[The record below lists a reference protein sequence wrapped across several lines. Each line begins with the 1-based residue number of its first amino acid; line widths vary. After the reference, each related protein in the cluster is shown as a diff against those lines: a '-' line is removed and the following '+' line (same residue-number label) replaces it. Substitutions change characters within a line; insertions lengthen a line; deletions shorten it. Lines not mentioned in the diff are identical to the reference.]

1 MLKQSVSVV
10 FLTLSLGS
18 LVSCSNK
25 VAERPVDTVKAATN
39 GAITATTGN
48 KPVATTGNKPVTTT
62 SNKLTNSSSLAS
74 VPVGVT
80 IDTDL
85 QQELSS
91 GKNRDNEKF
100 TIKVKNGSV
109 SKYPAL
115 KDATIVGHLEK
126 VNKAAKGK
134 KAQMNLAFDAVKL
147 KNGDLL
153 PIDATL
159 VNTQVE
165 TKTKGQFL
173 KNAGIILGGTIA
185 GNFVGDKTKFKHGKL
200 AGAAAATAFV
210 LSSPGGEVV
219 LKKGT
224 DLQLKL
230 KSKLDPN

>member
-1 MLKQSVSVV
+1 MFMLKQSVSLV
-10 FLTLSLGS
+10 LISLSLGG
-18 LVSCSNK
+18 LVSCSKK
-25 VAERPVDTVKAATN
+25 VADKPVAQTK
-39 GAITATTGN
+39 TATTGAMTTTGNN
-48 KPVATTGNKPVTTT
+48 KPATTGTIATIP
-62 SNKLTNSSSLAS
+62 A
-74 VPVGVT
+74 GIT

-91 GKNRDNEKF
+91 GKNKKNEKF
-100 TIKVKNGSV
+100 TIKIKNGSV
-109 SKYPAL
+109 GKYPIL
-115 KDATIVGHLEK
+115 KDAAIEGHLED
-126 VNKAAKGK
+126 VTKAAKGK
-134 KAQMNLAFDAVKL
+134 KAALNLFFDDIKL

-173 KNAGIILGGTIA
+173 KNAGIILGGTVA
-185 GNFVGDKTKFKHGKL
+185 GHFVGDKTNFKHGKL

-224 DLQLKL
+224 DLQVKL
-230 KSKLDPN
+230 KSGLAVN

>member
-1 MLKQSVSVV
+1 MFKQSVSIV
-10 FLTLSLGS
+10 LITLSLGS
-18 LVSCSNK
+18 LASCSK
-25 VAERPVDTVKAATN
+25 QVAEKPVDTAKTATSS
-39 GAITATTGN
+39 AITTTN
-48 KPVATTGNKPVTTT
+48 KPA
-62 SNKLTNSSSLAS
+62 NSSALAI
-74 VPVGVT
+74 VPAGVT
-80 IDTDL
+80 INTDL

-100 TIKVKNGSV
+100 TIKIKNGSV

-115 KDATIVGHLEK
+115 KDATIEGHLEK
-126 VNKAAKGK
+126 VTKAAKGK
-134 KAQMNLAFDAVKL
+134 KAQMNLTFDALKL
-147 KNGDLL
+147 KNGDLF

-185 GNFVGDKTKFKHGKL
+185 GNFIGDKTKFKNGKL

-224 DLQLKL
+224 DLQIKL
-230 KSKLDPN
+230 KSNIDPN

>member
-1 MLKQSVSVV
+1 MLKQAVSLV
-10 FLTLSLGS
+10 LISLSL
-18 LVSCSNK
+18 
-25 VAERPVDTVKAATN
+25 
-39 GAITATTGN
+39 
-48 KPVATTGNKPVTTT
+48 
-62 SNKLTNSSSLAS
+62 SSLAS
-74 VPVGVT
+74 CSKQVTDKPVAQTKPATTGAMTTTGNNKPATTGTVATIPAGIT

-91 GKNRDNEKF
+91 GKNRKNEKF
-100 TIKVKNGSV
+100 TIKIKNGSV
-109 SKYPAL
+109 GKYPIL
-115 KDATIVGHLEK
+115 KDAAIEGHLED
-126 VNKAAKGK
+126 VTKAAKGK
-134 KAQMNLAFDAVKL
+134 KATLNLFFDDIKL

-173 KNAGIILGGTIA
+173 KNAGIILGGTVA
-185 GNFVGDKTKFKHGKL
+185 GNFVGDKAKFKHGKL
-200 AGAAAATAFV
+200 AGAAAATAFI

-230 KSKLDPN
+230 KSGLEIN

>member
-1 MLKQSVSVV
+1 MLKKSVSLV
-10 FLTLSLGS
+10 LISLSLGS
-18 LVSCSNK
+18 LASCGSK
-25 VAERPVDTVKAATN
+25 VADKPVAQTKPATT
-39 GAITATTGN
+39 GAITTTGN
-48 KPVATTGNKPVTTT
+48 NKPVTG
-62 SNKLTNSSSLAS
+62 A
-74 VPVGVT
+74 VAT
-80 IDTDL
+80 IPAGITINTDL

-91 GKNRDNEKF
+91 GKNRKNDKF
-100 TIKVKNGSV
+100 AIKIKNNSV
-109 SKYPAL
+109 SKYPIL
-115 KDATIVGHLEK
+115 KDAAIEGHLEE
-126 VNKAAKGK
+126 VTKAAKGK
-134 KAQMNLAFDAVKL
+134 KATLNLFFDDIKL

-185 GNFVGDKTKFKHGKL
+185 GNFAGNKANFKHGKL

-230 KSKLDPN
+230 KTGLEIN

>member
-1 MLKQSVSVV
+1 MLKKSVSLVLIT
-10 FLTLSLGS
+10 LTLGS
-18 LVSCSNK
+18 LVGCGSK
-25 VAERPVDTVKAATN
+25 VAEKPVDSVKTSPAAIKPATT
-39 GAITATTGN
+39 GAMTTTGN
-48 KPVATTGNKPVTTT
+48 KPGTTGA
-62 SNKLTNSSSLAS
+62 LAV
-74 VPVGVT
+74 VPAGVT

-91 GKNRDNEKF
+91 GKNRNNEKF
-100 TIKVKNGSV
+100 TIKVKNSSV
-109 SKYPAL
+109 GKYPAFQ
-115 KDATIVGHLEK
+115 DATIEGHLQG
-126 VNKAAKGK
+126 VTKATKGK
-134 KAQMNLAFDAVKL
+134 KALMNLAFDDIKL

-153 PIDATL
+153 PIEATL

-230 KSKLDPN
+230 KSNLDPN

>member
-1 MLKQSVSVV
+1 MLKQSISLVLV
-10 FLTLSLGS
+10 TLSLGS
-18 LVSCSNK
+18 LVSCSSK
-25 VAERPVDTVKAATN
+25 VAEKPVDTVKSATS
-39 GAITATTGN
+39 GAMTAVGNNKPATT
-48 KPVATTGNKPVTTT
+48 TGA
-62 SNKLTNSSSLAS
+62 LAV
-74 VPVGVT
+74 VPAGVT

-91 GKNRDNEKF
+91 GKNRNNEKF

-109 SKYPAL
+109 GKHPAL
-115 KDATIVGHLEK
+115 KDATIEGHLEK
-126 VNKAAKGK
+126 VTKAAKGK
-134 KAQMNLAFDAVKL
+134 KAQMNLTFDDIKL

-173 KNAGIILGGTIA
+173 KNAGIILGGTMA

-230 KSKLDPN
+230 KSNFDPN

>member
-1 MLKQSVSVV
+1 MFKQSVSIVL
-10 FLTLSLGS
+10 LTLSLGS
-18 LVSCSNK
+18 LASCNK
-25 VAERPVDTVKAATN
+25 QVAEKPVDTVKTAKPATSS
-39 GAITATTGN
+39 AI
-48 KPVATTGNKPVTTT
+48 TTT
-62 SNKLTNSSSLAS
+62 SKPANSSALAI
-74 VPVGVT
+74 VPAGVT
-80 IDTDL
+80 INTDL

-91 GKNRDNEKF
+91 GKNRNNEKF
-100 TIKVKNGSV
+100 TIKIKNGSV

-115 KDATIVGHLEK
+115 KDATIEGHLEK
-126 VNKAAKGK
+126 VTKAAKGK
-134 KAQMNLAFDAVKL
+134 KAQMNLTFDDLKL

-153 PIDATL
+153 PIEATL

-224 DLQLKL
+224 DLQIKL
-230 KSKLDPN
+230 KSNLDPN

>member
-1 MLKQSVSVV
+1 MLKRSVSLV
-10 FLTLSLGS
+10 LITLSLGS
-18 LVSCSNK
+18 LASCGSK
-25 VAERPVDTVKAATN
+25 VADKPVDTVKTATTATKSATT
-39 GAITATTGN
+39 GAMTTTGN
-48 KPVATTGNKPVTTT
+48 KPGTTGA
-62 SNKLTNSSSLAS
+62 LA
-74 VPVGVT
+74 VAPAGLT

-91 GKNRDNEKF
+91 GKNHNNEKF

-109 SKYPAL
+109 GKYPAL
-115 KDATIVGHLEK
+115 KDATIEGHLEN
-126 VNKAAKGK
+126 VTKAAKGK
-134 KAQMNLAFDAVKL
+134 KALMNLTFDDVKL
-147 KNGDLL
+147 KNGELL
-153 PIDATL
+153 PIEATL
-159 VNTQVE
+159 VNTKVE

-185 GNFVGDKTKFKHGKL
+185 GHFVGDKTNFKHGKL

-230 KSKLDPN
+230 KSNLDPN

>member
-1 MLKQSVSVV
+1 MSLRQSVSVV
-10 FLTLSLGS
+10 LLTLSLGS
-18 LVSCSNK
+18 LASCSK
-25 VAERPVDTVKAATN
+25 QVAERPVDTVKRATS

-48 KPVATTGNKPVTTT
+48 KPVSG
-62 SNKLTNSSSLAS
+62 SSLAIA
-74 VPVGVT
+74 PAGMT

-91 GKNRDNEKF
+91 GKNRDRERF
-100 TIKVKNGSV
+100 TIKIKNGSV

-115 KDATIVGHLEK
+115 KEATIEGHLEK
-126 VNKAAKGK
+126 VIKAAKGK
-134 KAQMNLAFDAVKL
+134 KAQMNLAFDNVKL

-165 TKTKGQFL
+165 TKTKGQFI

-230 KSKLDPN
+230 KSQLDPN

>member
-1 MLKQSVSVV
+1 MMMLKQSVSAVL
-10 FLTLSLGS
+10 LTLSLGS
-18 LVSCSNK
+18 LVSCSSK
-25 VAERPVDTVKAATN
+25 VADKPVSTVKTATSGALTATN
-39 GAITATTGN
+39 GN
-48 KPVATTGNKPVTTT
+48 KPGNGGA
-62 SNKLTNSSSLAS
+62 LAIA
-74 VPVGVT
+74 PAGVT

-100 TIKVKNGSV
+100 TIKIKNGSV

-115 KDATIVGHLEK
+115 KDATIEGHLEK

-134 KAQMNLAFDAVKL
+134 KAQMNLAFDDIKL

-230 KSKLDPN
+230 KSNLDPN

>member
-1 MLKQSVSVV
+1 MFMLKKSVSLV
-10 FLTLSLGS
+10 LISLSLGG
-18 LVSCSNK
+18 LVSCSKK
-25 VAERPVDTVKAATN
+25 VTDKPVTQTQS
-39 GAITATTGN
+39 ATTGAMTTIG
-48 KPVATTGNKPVTTT
+48 KPGTTGAIATIP
-62 SNKLTNSSSLAS
+62 A
-74 VPVGVT
+74 GIT

-91 GKNRDNEKF
+91 GKNRKNEKF
-100 TIKVKNGSV
+100 MIKIKNGSV
-109 SKYPAL
+109 GKYPIL
-115 KDATIVGHLEK
+115 KDSSIEGHLED
-126 VNKAAKGK
+126 VTKAAKGK
-134 KAQMNLAFDAVKL
+134 KATLNLFFDDIKL

-185 GNFVGDKTKFKHGKL
+185 GHFVGDKTNFKHGKL

-224 DLQLKL
+224 NLQVKL
-230 KSKLDPN
+230 KSGLEVN

>member
-1 MLKQSVSVV
+1 MLKQSVSLVL
-10 FLTLSLGS
+10 LTLSLGS
-18 LVSCSNK
+18 LVSCGSK
-25 VAERPVDTVKAATN
+25 VADKPIDTVKPATSAAIKPATTGSKPAPA
-39 GAITATTGN
+39 GAITTS
-48 KPVATTGNKPVTTT
+48 KPGA
-62 SNKLTNSSSLAS
+62 LAA
-74 VPVGVT
+74 VPAGVT

-91 GKNRDNEKF
+91 GKNHNNEKF
-100 TIKVKNGSV
+100 TIKIKNGSV

-115 KDATIVGHLEK
+115 KDATIEGHLEN
-126 VNKAAKGK
+126 VTKAAKGK
-134 KAQMNLAFDAVKL
+134 KAQMNLTFDDVKL
-147 KNGDLL
+147 KNGELL
-153 PIDATL
+153 PIEANL

-230 KSKLDPN
+230 KSNLDPN

>member
-1 MLKQSVSVV
+1 MLKKSVALVLIS
-10 FLTLSLGS
+10 LSLGS
-18 LVSCSNK
+18 LASCGSK
-25 VAERPVDTVKAATN
+25 VADKPVAQTKP
-39 GAITATTGN
+39 ATTGAMTTTGNN
-48 KPVATTGNKPVTTT
+48 KPATTGAVATIP
-62 SNKLTNSSSLAS
+62 A
-74 VPVGVT
+74 GIT

-85 QQELSS
+85 EQELSS
-91 GKNRDNEKF
+91 GKNKKNEKF
-100 TIKVKNGSV
+100 KIKIKNGSV
-109 SKYPAL
+109 GKYPIL
-115 KDATIVGHLEK
+115 KDATIEGHLED
-126 VNKAAKGK
+126 VTKAAKGK
-134 KAQMNLAFDAVKL
+134 KATLNLFFDDIKL

-185 GNFVGDKTKFKHGKL
+185 GNFVGDKANFKHGKL

-230 KSKLDPN
+230 KTGLEVN

>member
-1 MLKQSVSVV
+1 MLKRSVSLV
-10 FLTLSLGS
+10 LISLSLGS
-18 LVSCSNK
+18 LASCGSK
-25 VAERPVDTVKAATN
+25 VADKPVAQNKLGTT
-39 GAITATTGN
+39 GAITKTSAGA
-48 KPVATTGNKPVTTT
+48 VATIPAGI
-62 SNKLTNSSSLAS
+62 
-74 VPVGVT
+74 T
-80 IDTDL
+80 INTDL

-91 GKNRDNEKF
+91 GKSRKDEKF
-100 TIKVKNGSV
+100 TIKIKNGSV
-109 SKYPAL
+109 GKYPIL
-115 KDATIVGHLEK
+115 KDASIEGHLEN
-126 VNKAAKGK
+126 VTKAAKGK
-134 KAQMNLAFDAVKL
+134 KATLNLFFDDIKL

-173 KNAGIILGGTIA
+173 KNAGIILGGTVA
-185 GNFVGDKTKFKHGKL
+185 GHFVGDKANFKHGKL

-230 KSKLDPN
+230 KSGLEVN

>member
-1 MLKQSVSVV
+1 MLKKYVSVV
-10 FLTLSLGS
+10 SIALLL
-18 LVSCSNK
+18 
-25 VAERPVDTVKAATN
+25 
-39 GAITATTGN
+39 
-48 KPVATTGNKPVTTT
+48 
-62 SNKLTNSSSLAS
+62 SSLAS
-74 VPVGVT
+74 CGSKVADRPVVATKPATIAAALPIVPAGIT

-91 GKNRDNEKF
+91 GKSRNDEKF
-100 TIKVKNGSV
+100 AIKVKNGSV

-115 KDATIVGHLEK
+115 KDATIAGHLEN
-126 VNKAAKGK
+126 VTKAAKGK
-134 KAQMNLAFDAVKL
+134 KAKMNLFFDDIKL

-165 TKTKGQFL
+165 SKTKGKFL
-173 KNAGIILGGTIA
+173 KNAGIILGGTVA
-185 GNFVGDKTKFKHGKL
+185 GHFVGDKTNFKHGKL

-230 KSKLDPN
+230 KSNFDPN

>member
-1 MLKQSVSVV
+1 MLKQSVSLLL
-10 FLTLSLGS
+10 LTLSLGS
-18 LVSCSNK
+18 LASCSKN
-25 VAERPVDTVKAATN
+25 VADKPVDTVKSAPTGAMTATKP
-39 GAITATTGN
+39 ATTG
-48 KPVATTGNKPVTTT
+48 AMTTTKKPVTAGA
-62 SNKLTNSSSLAS
+62 LA
-74 VPVGVT
+74 VAPAGIT

-91 GKNRDNEKF
+91 GKNRNNDRF
-100 TIKVKNGSV
+100 VIKVKNGSV
-109 SKYPAL
+109 GKYPAL
-115 KDATIVGHLEK
+115 KDATIEGHVEK
-126 VNKAAKGK
+126 VTKAAKGK
-134 KAQMNLAFDAVKL
+134 KAQMNLAFDQLKL

-153 PIDATL
+153 PIDAAL
-159 VNTQVE
+159 VNTKVE

-185 GNFVGDKTKFKHGKL
+185 GNFIGDKTKFKHGKL

-230 KSKLDPN
+230 KSAVDPN

>member
-1 MLKQSVSVV
+1 MLKQSLSLVLV
-10 FLTLSLGS
+10 TLSLGS
-18 LVSCSNK
+18 LASCGSK
-25 VAERPVDTVKAATN
+25 VADKPMDTVKPAMS
-39 GAITATTGN
+39 GSKPATTGAMTTTGNN
-48 KPVATTGNKPVTTT
+48 KPVPKAGA
-62 SNKLTNSSSLAS
+62 LAA
-74 VPVGVT
+74 VPAGVT

-91 GKNRDNEKF
+91 GKNRNNEKF

-115 KDATIVGHLEK
+115 KDATIEGHLEG
-126 VNKAAKGK
+126 VTKAAKGK
-134 KAQMNLAFDAVKL
+134 KAKMNLFFDDVKL
-147 KNGDLL
+147 KNGELL
-153 PIDATL
+153 PIQASL

-185 GNFVGDKTKFKHGKL
+185 GNFIGDKTKFKHGKL

-210 LSSPGGEVV
+210 LSSPGGEVM

-230 KSKLDPN
+230 KSNLDPN